1 MCVWVCTASRC
12 ITQYGWDEQPKEKQL
27 ILSGSLV
34 GGSAARRIMGQ
45 FDVLDEGC
53 IWSALV
59 ADAVVLFDEMHIV
72 NVDGHAN
79 GYPIGP
85 THIVKA
91 QDFL

>member
-1 MCVWVCTASRC
+1 M
-12 ITQYGWDEQPKEKQL
+12 D
-27 ILSGSLV
+27 
-34 GGSAARRIMGQ
+34 Q

-53 IWSALV
+53 VCSALV
-59 ADAVVLFDEMHIV
+59 DYAVVLFDGMHIV
-72 NVDGHAN
+72 NVDRQAH

>member
-1 MCVWVCTASRC
+1 
-12 ITQYGWDEQPKEKQL
+12 
-27 ILSGSLV
+27 
-34 GGSAARRIMGQ
+34 MGQ